1 MAEKIISLDA
11 ETNGLWG
18 QPFSV
23 AFIVYNT
30 EGVELDRAT
39 FRCPI
44 EGDVNPWVAENVIP
58 QMGDIALTHSSYEG
72 MLKAIG
78 QWWLSNKEG
87 SSALWHMGHIVET
100 HLYREL
106 HRVGAIGDWDAPY
119 TPIELSVLLESAG
132 YPADSVDGYVAK
144 KGLSL
149 PNFKG
154 GTHNPLYDAAAA
166 ASVYFDLR
174 SK

>member
-1 MAEKIISLDA
+1 MSEKIISLDA

-18 QPFSV
+18 QPFAV
-23 AFIVYNT
+23 AFIVYDAF
-30 EGVELDRAT
+30 GVELDRAT

-44 EGDVNPWVAENVIP
+44 EGDTNEWVAENVLP
-58 QMGDIALTHSSYEG
+58 QMEDIALTHSSYEG

-87 SSALWHMGHIVET
+87 ATVLWHMGHVVEA

-106 HRVGAIGDWDAPY
+106 HRTGNIGDWDAPY
-119 TPIELSVLLESAG
+119 VPVELSVMLESAG
-132 YPADSVDGYVAK
+132 YPADSVDGYISE
-144 KGLSL
+144 KGLPL

-154 GTHNPLYDAAAA
+154 GTHNPLYDAASA

>member
-1 MAEKIISLDA
+1 MAEKIISVDA

-18 QPFSV
+18 QPFAV
-23 AFIVYNT
+23 AFIVFSASGT
-30 EGVELDRAT
+30 ELDRAT

-44 EGDVNPWVAENVIP
+44 EGPVNDWVVENVLP
-58 QMGDIALTHSSYEG
+58 EMEDIALTHSSYEG

-87 SSALWHMGHIVET
+87 AIALWHMGHIVEA

-106 HRVGAIGDWDAPY
+106 HRVGCIGDWDAPY
-119 TPIELSVLLESAG
+119 TPVELSVMLESAG
-132 YPADSVDGYVAK
+132 YPADSVDGYIARN
-144 KGLSL
+144 GLSL
-149 PNFKG
+149 PDYEG

>member
-1 MAEKIISLDA
+1 MANKIISLDA

-18 QPFSV
+18 QPFAV
-23 AFIVYNT
+23 AFIT
-30 EGVELDRAT
+30 FSAEGVELDRAT

-44 EGDVNPWVAENVIP
+44 EGNVNSWVESNVLP
-58 QMGDIALTHSSYEG
+58 EMEDIKLTHDTYSS

-78 QWWLSNKEG
+78 EWWLANKEG
-87 SSALWHMGHIVET
+87 ASVLWHMGHIVES
-100 HLYREL
+100 HVFREL

-132 YPADSVDGYVAK
+132 YPADSVDGYVVK
-144 KGLSL
+144 KGLTL

>member
-1 MAEKIISLDA
+1 MSEKIISVDA

-18 QPFSV
+18 QPFAV
-23 AFIVYNT
+23 AFIMYDAF
-30 EGVELDRAT
+30 GVELDRAT

-44 EGDVNPWVAENVIP
+44 EGNVNQWVKEHVLPEMGAIP
-58 QMGDIALTHSSYEG
+58 LTHSSYED
-72 MLKAIG
+72 MLESVG
-78 QWWLSNKEG
+78 QWWLANKEG
-87 SSALWHMGHIVET
+87 ASVLWHMGHVVEA

-106 HRVGAIGDWDAPY
+106 HRIGCIGDWDAPY
-119 TPIELSVLLESAG
+119 VPIELSCLLESAG
-132 YPADSVDGYVAK
+132 YPADSVDNYISE

-149 PNFKG
+149 PDFKG

-166 ASVYFDLR
+166 ASVYFDLK